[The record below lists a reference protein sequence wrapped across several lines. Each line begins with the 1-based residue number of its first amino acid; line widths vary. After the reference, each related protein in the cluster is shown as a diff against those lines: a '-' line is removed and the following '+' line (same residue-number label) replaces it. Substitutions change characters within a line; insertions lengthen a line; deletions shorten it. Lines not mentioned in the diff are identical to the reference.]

1 MVSSESPSRIHPIE
15 RRFRAMLNP
24 STTCGPFEVNVVAK
38 GAAKPQ
44 PTETPGKPTR
54 VRLGGDI
61 QAPRLLNRVQP
72 IYPTATKA
80 AGIEGTVI
88 LHAIIGMAGHPL
100 SLRVLNKQ
108 VD

>member
-1 MVSSESPSRIHPIE
+1 MED
-15 RRFRAMLNP
+15 
-24 STTCGPFEVNVVAK
+24 VNVVAK
-38 GAAKPQ
+38 GGAKRQ
-44 PTETPGKPTR
+44 PTETAGKPTR

-61 QAPRLLNRVQP
+61 QAPRLLNEVQP

-100 SLRVLNKQ
+100 SLQVMNRQ
-108 VD
+108 VDPELARAAVEAVSKWSYSRHF